1 MTNEILLQASTT
13 MTNDYILNAYVS
25 PDDPR
30 DFIYSSDE
38 TVPSTLDYR
47 PEMLPVRDQGKQ
59 GSCYAFCASSMK
71 EFQELKNYGC
81 NFYMSPQFIYNSRE
95 NLYDATKTNDD
106 GMYSRDVM
114 KILHKKG
121 VCAESDYPYGK
132 EIDIKPPEEVAKKAL
147 NHVIK
152 AYARVDTVRELKQA
166 LYTNGPCLMTLP
178 VYARTTTMWKG
189 GTERLGG
196 HAMCVVGYT
205 RNGFILRNS
214 WGKNWGD
221 KGHTIFPFEDWGRH
235 SQVWTCVDDEL
246 SKKIVKKR
254 FLGCC

>member
-1 MTNEILLQASTT
+1 MNRPQNMT
-13 MTNDYILNAYVS
+13 DYILNIHPL

-30 DFIYSSDE
+30 DFIFSSDE
-38 TVPSTLDYR
+38 PAPSTLDYR
-47 PEMLPVRDQGKQ
+47 GDMLPVRDQGKQ
-59 GSCYAFCASSMK
+59 GSCYAFAAASMK

-81 NFYMSPQFIYNSRE
+81 DFYMSPQFIYNSRG
-95 NLYDATKTNDD
+95 NLYDDTPTNDG
-106 GMYSRDVM
+106 GMHSRDVM

-132 EIDIKPPEEVAKKAL
+132 EIDVLPPEDVAKKAL

-152 AYARVDTVRELKQA
+152 EYARVQTVRELKQA
-166 LYTNGPCLMTLP
+166 LYTNGPCLMTMP
-178 VYARTTTMWKG
+178 IYTMSTTTMWKG

-205 RNGFILRNS
+205 KKGFILRNS
-214 WGKNWGD
+214 WGEKWGD
-221 KGHTIFPFEDWGRH
+221 KGYTIFPFEDWGSH

-246 SKKIVKKR
+246 SNKIIKKR
-254 FLGCC
+254 IGCC